1 MIWASVISGAAAVIG
16 ALVLRKVQ
24 QVHLL
29 VNSRLDKTL
38 AEIADLKAERD
49 RNQKANAPGE
59 DGGQPSQ
66 PATPRPGPA

>member
-49 RNQKANAPGE
+49 RNRDQKTSGA
-59 DGGQPSQ
+59 
-66 PATPRPGPA
+66 

>member
-49 RNQKANAPGE
+49 RNRESKAPG
-59 DGGQPSQ
+59 
-66 PATPRPGPA
+66 A

>member
-1 MIWASVISGAAAVIG
+1 MIWASVISGAAAVLG

-49 RNQKANAPGE
+49 RNRKANAPGE
-59 DGGQPSQ
+59 DGE
-66 PATPRPGPA
+66 RP